1 MQDKAFDLIRSRKLI
16 ETVTGGFSQLGHE
29 AARFH
34 IFRIMVK
41 RVFQAELRP
50 CGVGLGPEMEATD
63 QSATNQSAIKLTFK
77 TSSGMFKSSV
87 MNSETGK
94 PIAVNGI
101 VLQNQNFGAG
111 FFLGTTE
118 SGSVLLSPTQ

>member
-1 MQDKAFDLIRSRKLI
+1 
-16 ETVTGGFSQLGHE
+16 
-29 AARFH
+29 
-34 IFRIMVK
+34 
-41 RVFQAELRP
+41 
-50 CGVGLGPEMEATD
+50 MEATD